1 MKATFIG
8 SGPDD
13 ETKVCTMFGIDFF
26 RKHEVD
32 VSELTEMCQVK
43 LRGNRHFEVVG
54 DEPAKRG
61 PGRPRKVDQEAVT
74 DGDVQD

>member
-26 RKHEVD
+26 RGHEVD
-32 VSELTEMCQVK
+32 VSELPDGFREK
-43 LRGNRHFEVVG
+43 LRGNRHFEVSG
-54 DEPAKRG
+54 EEPARRG